1 MLATA
6 ALACLKHSARA
17 ALTSTF
23 AASAEKEAPRNGT
36 SKATAKRVLVLS
48 MVAFL
53 RKLRPAGLV
62 ARYELGASQIF
73 VSPARNTVS
82 GAAAAAMQ

>member
-17 ALTSTF
+17 ALTFTF
-23 AASAEKEAPRNGT
+23 AASAEKEAPRNGS

-48 MVAFL
+48 M
-53 RKLRPAGLV
+53 KLRPACLV
-62 ARYELGASQIF
+62 AGYELSFSRII
-73 VSPARNTVS
+73 VSPAPNTVS
-82 GAAAAAMQ
+82 GVAAAAMQ